1 MPLFRDPDR
10 RRHYL
15 WSPDHG
21 NREHPTTGSSQSP
34 LNDLNRHEIAAP
46 KMATNSMHSTALDP
60 PKSWANDREELIHRI
75 KESSPWRLQHMVCE
89 SLREYAT
96 RYFCFLLFLLYSLCL
111 FFDNPTHLK
120 YTSADIPIVPGE
132 AQQ

>member
-15 WSPDHG
+15 WSPDLG
-21 NREHPTTGSSQSP
+21 NGEQPTTGSSQSP
-34 LNDLNRHEIAAP
+34 LNDLNRHERAAP
-46 KMATNSMHSTALDP
+46 EMATNSIHSTALDP

-89 SLREYAT
+89 SLREYQS
-96 RYFCFLLFLLYSLCL
+96 YISVFFIFLIFSLSL
-111 FFDNPTHLK
+111 PL
-120 YTSADIPIVPGE
+120 
-132 AQQ
+132 